1 MNPNEIVH
9 KTTYSV
15 QIPYIDGL
23 SLKDWINN
31 HVVGEIGF
39 CSISGSDLCPNY
51 DEISTEWN
59 CKDDLNLLKYDDS
72 EVYSGLQP

>member
-1 MNPNEIVH
+1 M
-9 KTTYSV
+9 
-15 QIPYIDGL
+15 
-23 SLKDWINN
+23 
-31 HVVGEIGF
+31 GEIGV

-51 DEISTEWN
+51 DEVSTEWD